1 MSDRSD
7 GPALPDPPARPSG
20 RARDVAP
27 QRNADGTPP
36 GDARSDIS
44 YSIVGRT
51 PGQKISR
58 ALLLVGLLL
67 MLFVVYQV
75 TQALG

>member
-1 MSDRSD
+1 MSDRVD
-7 GPALPDPPARPSG
+7 GPDAPRPDRDRPP
-20 RARDVAP
+20 
-27 QRNADGTPP
+27 TPTP
-36 GDARSDIS
+36 FTERE

-67 MLFVVYQV
+67 MLWVVFQLIK
-75 TQALG
+75 AFG